1 MVDFADE
8 VLPRNFL
15 LDEIEKDTAAGV
27 FTRPVRTRFPPEP
40 NGFLHLGHARA
51 LVLNDR
57 IAARFGGRCGLR
69 FDDTNPLKEESRYVR
84 AIREDARWLLGA
96 APRSGFASS
105 RFADLYEIAESL
117 TRDGL
122 AYIDESD
129 SEAVRAGRGD
139 WSAPGIE
146 SPCRNRAANE
156 NLDLLRRM
164 RAGEFAPGERVLR
177 AKIDMSHS
185 VLCMRDP
192 VLYRVVNARHPKTG
206 DKWKIYPTYDFA
218 QAPCDFLDRVTHSIC
233 TLEFENHRP
242 LYDWLVRQKWAR
254 EKSTDAPPRQIE
266 IAPLALTYSVL
277 SKRVLARLVAGG
289 FVAGWDDPR
298 LPTLRG
304 LRRRGYPARALRR
317 FCLSLGASK
326 TAGEVDFSHLEFFA
340 REEFNRVAKRRLA
353 VLRPLKIV
361 IENMDENE
369 TLTVQMPENP
379 EDPTAGKRELAIGR
393 EVFIEADDFCE
404 APPRGYF
411 RLHPGRGGAVGARFR
426 GRVRAGGCRRQRR
439 ARFALPPHRDR
450 RAENQGDFALGLRAA
465 RGRFSG
471 AAFRSFVRGERPGR
485 RVARRARFG
494 GFAKSG
500 FALRSRRER
509 RADAFRRRAQKRDRA
524 VYALGIFLPRSRA
537 RAGGA
542 AAGFQPRDD
551 FARHLGQNRRA
562 PKMTVDA
569 DFAAL
574 NPRQQQAVAHR
585 GGSVLILAGAGAGK
599 TRVLTSRIAWLAA
612 RGECAPE
619 NILAVTFTNKA
630 AGEMRAR
637 AAATLGDDPRRLTLG
652 TFHGVCHRLLRRHA
666 ARAGWDSNFVILDSQ
681 DQLSFVRRLLREAGW
696 SDEIDAVDAR
706 AFVNA
711 HKEEAARAADLP
723 PAAGPR
729 LQKLAQFLRAL
740 RRKIARRGE
749 SRFRRIAARGSR
761 IVARR
766 RRVCAPITRAVFA
779 TF

>member
-1 MVDFADE
+1 MADFADE

-15 LDEIEKDTAAGV
+15 LDEIEKDIAAGV
-27 FTRPVRTRFPPEP
+27 FARPVRTRFPPEP

-57 IAARFGGRCGLR
+57 IAARFGGCCGLR

-117 TRDGL
+117 TRAGL

-139 WSAPGIE
+139 WSAPGVE
-146 SPCRNRAANE
+146 SPCRNRAADE

-192 VLYRVVNARHPKTG
+192 ILYRVVNARHPATG

-254 EKSTDAPPRQIE
+254 EKSADAPPRQIE

-277 SKRVLARLVAGG
+277 SKRVLARLVDGG
-289 FVAGWDDPR
+289 FVADWDDPR

-340 REEFNRVAKRRLA
+340 REEFNRVAKRRMA

-361 IENMDENE
+361 IENMGADE
-369 TLTVQMPENP
+369 TLVVQIPENP

-404 APPRGYF
+404 DPPRGYF
-411 RLHPGRGGAVGARFR
+411 RLHPGGAARLARAFAVECVREEVAADGERVLRCRRIETEGRKIKGILHWVCARRAVDFRARLFDRLFAVKDPAAELRAGRDLADLLNPDSLCEVDAKGEPTLLEDARKNETVQFMRLGYFCPDR
-426 GRVRAGGCRRQRR
+426 GRG
-439 ARFALPPHRDR
+439 
-450 RAENQGDFALGLRAA
+450 RAA
-465 RGRFSG
+465 R
-471 AAFRSFVRGERPGR
+471 RP
-485 RVARRARFG
+485 VFNRATTLRDTW
-494 GFAKSG
+494 AK
-500 FALRSRRER
+500 
-509 RADAFRRRAQKRDRA
+509 
-524 VYALGIFLPRSRA
+524 
-537 RAGGA
+537 
-542 AAGFQPRDD
+542 
-551 FARHLGQNRRA
+551 
-562 PKMTVDA
+562 
-569 DFAAL
+569 
-574 NPRQQQAVAHR
+574 
-585 GGSVLILAGAGAGK
+585 
-599 TRVLTSRIAWLAA
+599 
-612 RGECAPE
+612 
-619 NILAVTFTNKA
+619 
-630 AGEMRAR
+630 
-637 AAATLGDDPRRLTLG
+637 
-652 TFHGVCHRLLRRHA
+652 
-666 ARAGWDSNFVILDSQ
+666 
-681 DQLSFVRRLLREAGW
+681 
-696 SDEIDAVDAR
+696 
-706 AFVNA
+706 
-711 HKEEAARAADLP
+711 
-723 PAAGPR
+723 
-729 LQKLAQFLRAL
+729 
-740 RRKIARRGE
+740 
-749 SRFRRIAARGSR
+749 IAARQK
-761 IVARR
+761 
-766 RRVCAPITRAVFA
+766 
-779 TF
+779 

>member
-1 MVDFADE
+1 MADFADE

-84 AIREDARWLLGA
+84 AIREDARWLLGV

-117 TRDGL
+117 TRAGL

-139 WSAPGIE
+139 WSAPGVE
-146 SPCRNRAANE
+146 SPCRDRAADE

-277 SKRVLARLVAGG
+277 SKRILAQLVKSGA
-289 FVAGWDDPR
+289 VAGWDDPR

-340 REEFNRVAKRRLA
+340 REEFNRTAKRRMA

-361 IENMDENE
+361 IENMGADE
-369 TLTVQMPENP
+369 TLTAQMPENP

-404 APPRGYF
+404 DPPRGYF
-411 RLHPGRGGAVGARFR
+411 RLHPGGAARLARAFAVECVR
-426 GRVRAGGCRRQRR
+426 EDVTADGERVLRCRRIETEERKIKGILHWVCARR
-439 ARFALPPHRDR
+439 A
-450 RAENQGDFALGLRAA
+450 N
-465 RGRFSG
+465 RFSG
-471 AAFRSFVRGERPGR
+471 AAFRSLVRGEGPGR

-494 GFAKSG
+494 GFVKSE

-509 RADAFRRRAQKRDRA
+509 RADAFGGRAQKRDRA
-524 VYALGIFLPRSRA
+524 VYALGIFLPRS

-630 AGEMRAR
+630 AGEMRAPR
-637 AAATLGDDPRRLTLG
+637 GGDAGRRSAALDARHFSRRLPSAFAAARGARGLGFELRHFGFARPVV
-652 TFHGVCHRLLRRHA
+652 VC
-666 ARAGWDSNFVILDSQ
+666 Q
-681 DQLSFVRRLLREAGW
+681 
-696 SDEIDAVDAR
+696 
-706 AFVNA
+706 AFVA
-711 HKEEAARAADLP
+711 RGRLERRDRRGRRARFRQRAQRGGGARRRFASGGGAAAAKTRAV
-723 PAAGPR
+723 
-729 LQKLAQFLRAL
+729 LRAL
-740 RRKIARRGE
+740 RRKIARTKRKSISPNCCSRE
-749 SRFRRIAARGSR
+749 SNCCAPTAS
-761 IVARR
+761 
-766 RRVCAPITRAVFA
+766 CAPITRAVFA

>member
-1 MVDFADE
+1 MADFADE

-15 LDEIEKDTAAGV
+15 LDEIEKDIAAGV

-117 TRDGL
+117 TRAGL

-146 SPCRNRAANE
+146 SPCRDRSADE

-192 VLYRVVNARHPKTG
+192 VLYRVVNARHPATG

-266 IAPLALTYSVL
+266 IAPLTLTYSVL
-277 SKRVLARLVAGG
+277 SKRVLARLVDGG

-340 REEFNRVAKRRLA
+340 REEFNRVAKRRMA

-361 IENMDENE
+361 IENMGADE
-369 TLTVQMPENP
+369 TLTAQMPENP
-379 EDPTAGKRELAIGR
+379 EDPTAGNRELAIGR

-404 APPRGYF
+404 DPPRGYF
-411 RLHPGRGGAVGARFR
+411 RLHPGGAARLARAFAVECVGAEVAADGERVLRCRRIETEGRKIKGILHWVCARRAVDFRARLFDRLFAVKDPAAELRAGRDLADLLNPDSLCEVDGKGEPTLLEDARKNETVQFMRLGYFCPDR
-426 GRVRAGGCRRQRR
+426 GRG
-439 ARFALPPHRDR
+439 
-450 RAENQGDFALGLRAA
+450 RAA
-465 RGRFSG
+465 R
-471 AAFRSFVRGERPGR
+471 RP
-485 RVARRARFG
+485 VFNRATTLRDTW
-494 GFAKSG
+494 AK
-500 FALRSRRER
+500 
-509 RADAFRRRAQKRDRA
+509 
-524 VYALGIFLPRSRA
+524 
-537 RAGGA
+537 
-542 AAGFQPRDD
+542 
-551 FARHLGQNRRA
+551 
-562 PKMTVDA
+562 
-569 DFAAL
+569 
-574 NPRQQQAVAHR
+574 
-585 GGSVLILAGAGAGK
+585 
-599 TRVLTSRIAWLAA
+599 
-612 RGECAPE
+612 
-619 NILAVTFTNKA
+619 
-630 AGEMRAR
+630 
-637 AAATLGDDPRRLTLG
+637 
-652 TFHGVCHRLLRRHA
+652 
-666 ARAGWDSNFVILDSQ
+666 
-681 DQLSFVRRLLREAGW
+681 
-696 SDEIDAVDAR
+696 
-706 AFVNA
+706 
-711 HKEEAARAADLP
+711 
-723 PAAGPR
+723 
-729 LQKLAQFLRAL
+729 
-740 RRKIARRGE
+740 
-749 SRFRRIAARGSR
+749 IAARQK
-761 IVARR
+761 
-766 RRVCAPITRAVFA
+766 
-779 TF
+779 